1 MLAISIFACMNVGIT
16 QATTNIDHEEKWHYG
31 FKTYDFIT
39 FWNCSCFKLQLCN
52 SMVAAVEHQA
62 HMLSIHLMSWL
73 ELTAHELV
81 LSDRFACLGSSLVV
95 VVQVPGEKM
104 GGSIHLS
111 MIISASQAMQT
122 AKAGRYKE

>member
-1 MLAISIFACMNVGIT
+1 
-16 QATTNIDHEEKWHYG
+16 
-31 FKTYDFIT
+31 
-39 FWNCSCFKLQLCN
+39 
-52 SMVAAVEHQA
+52 
-62 HMLSIHLMSWL
+62 MLSIHLMSWL

-122 AKAGRYKE
+122 AKAGRYKEYPDMPRTILQQPRDYVRRLA